1 MGSAISF
8 VLSYIMYKEWR
19 EDERIIKF
27 NERRE
32 LWIEEHRMFVEQK
45 LMGAEDKK

>member
-1 MGSAISF
+1 
-8 VLSYIMYKEWR
+8 MYKEWW

-32 LWIEEHRMFVEQK
+32 LWIEEHRMFVERG
-45 LMGAEDKK
+45 LMEAEDKK